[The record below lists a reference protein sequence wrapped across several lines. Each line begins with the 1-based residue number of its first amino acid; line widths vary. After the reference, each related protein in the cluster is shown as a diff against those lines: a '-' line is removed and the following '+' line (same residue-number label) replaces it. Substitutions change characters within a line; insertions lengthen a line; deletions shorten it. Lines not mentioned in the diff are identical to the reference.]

1 MINGKRVLAL
11 IPARGGSKGIPNKN
25 VYKINRK
32 PLIAYTINSALECDY
47 IDSVVVSTDSEVI
60 TKAAIRAGA
69 EVPFMRPSEL
79 ASDTSKTI
87 DVVLHAIEA
96 LKNMGREFDY
106 VVLLQ
111 ATSPLRTASDIA
123 GALDTFVKNGE
134 KGLVSV
140 SEAEESPILMRK
152 FDENGLLV
160 SIIEGNS
167 TIRRQDL
174 PTYYKVN
181 GAIYINRV
189 DDLNKDT
196 SLNDNEIG
204 YIMDKTHSADID
216 EYKDIAEVNYYL
228 GLLGRK

>member
-1 MINGKRVLAL
+1 MMQQKFNNQNIEKIPKIL
-11 IPARGGSKGIPNKN
+11 IENK
-25 VYKINRK
+25 
-32 PLIAYTINSALECDY
+32 CDLLG
-47 IDSVVVSTDSEVI
+47 DE
-60 TKAAIRAGA
+60 
-69 EVPFMRPSEL
+69 
-79 ASDTSKTI
+79 
-87 DVVLHAIEA
+87 
-96 LKNMGREFDY
+96 NDY
-106 VVLLQ
+106 NYL
-111 ATSPLRTASDIA
+111 
-123 GALDTFVKNGE
+123 
-134 KGLVSV
+134 
-140 SEAEESPILMRK
+140 K

-181 GAIYINRV
+181 GAIYINKV

-204 YIMDKTHSADID
+204 YIMDKTHSTDID